1 MNFNHLGAALC
12 ILILAGCATGNRYQ
26 LSRDE
31 AGRLIRLDTQTGEV
45 MLVEG
50 DKLTPF
56 KETGITAAKTESK
69 DEEIPQVELPDGGK
83 SWPTLTIPELGNASA
98 ELTSYWYNGK
108 MRYVLELYP
117 LSKRLKLVYG
127 GYYTNPTFS
136 LAMKNAAGKQVVW
149 TALSGNRLKHT
160 INKKRKVEELSGE
173 GVVVMTK
180 GEYDSLANW
189 HLRWSP

>member
-1 MNFNHLGAALC
+1 MNFSRLAAAVC
-12 ILILAGCATGNRYQ
+12 ILTLAGCAAGDRYQ
-26 LSRDE
+26 LSTDE
-31 AGRLIRLDTQTGEV
+31 AGRLVRLDTQTGEV

-56 KETGITAAKTESK
+56 KESGGATAETDSPAA
-69 DEEIPQVELPDGGK
+69 EIPQIELPDGGK

-136 LAMKNAAGKQVVW
+136 LTMKNAAGKQVVW

-160 INKKRKVEELSGE
+160 VNKKHKVEELSGE

-180 GEYDSLANW
+180 GEYDSLADW